1 MDTRQG
7 GETLTATLIEAAVET
22 VKDRSSDLA
31 DVVESLRSSAADLIA
46 PDVVAERRRR
56 SWLWILL
63 LGIIVVV
70 VLAILRQRSAAN
82 ETANAEGP

>member
-1 MDTRQG
+1 MT
-7 GETLTATLIEAAVET
+7 TTLIEAAVET

-31 DVVESLRSSAADLIA
+31 DVVESLRSSAAELIA
-46 PDVVAERRRR
+46 PEVVAERHRR

-82 ETANAEGP
+82 DTAGAEGP